1 MTRKMTRNQFKVKPA
16 GEILPVMLLQCFQSC
31 FPAHLTDN
39 SIRRQPVLALPGLG
53 CRFRAAAEDAVR
65 RRADD
70 DLPYLYRVA
79 FATLFDRLHVV
90 ILRIR

>member
-1 MTRKMTRNQFKVKPA
+1 M
-16 GEILPVMLLQCFQSC
+16 I
-31 FPAHLTDN
+31 
-39 SIRRQPVLALPGLG
+39 ALPSLG

-90 ILRIR
+90 ILRILILCRCSRAYRLVKQCLLRRPAPP